1 MPVSIIVE
9 DDNYKGG
16 QRKGYSDAYRGRNE
30 IARLING
37 QGLHISEGSVGN
49 IIRAYRKC
57 EDGIS
62 GVQSLQYG
70 VVPNPEVVTSL
81 ASTGIDMN
89 NTDGSPS
96 STARRI
102 LRGRER
108 HRYQL
113 CTPLHLEMDH
123 HSYAF

>member
-1 MPVSIIVE
+1 MHTE
-9 DDNYKGG
+9 GE
-16 QRKGYSDAYRGRNE
+16 NE

-62 GVQSLQYG
+62 GGPSLQYG

-81 ASTGIDMN
+81 AGTGIDMN

-96 STARRI
+96 STVRRVPLGSGKASI
-102 LRGRER
+102 PTLA
-108 HRYQL
+108 
-113 CTPLHLEMDH
+113 PLHLEMDH